1 MTTSLQLNLLVNKYV
16 NFTKDNAM
24 KLLVEVLCTLLMILL
39 VAAFPWL
46 LAVGVIIGMFAAI
59 GSDAR
64 GRDEPGGDV

>member
-1 MTTSLQLNLLVNKYV
+1 
-16 NFTKDNAM
+16 M
-24 KLLVEVLCTLLMILL
+24 KLLVEILCTLLMILL

-46 LAVGVIIGMFAAI
+46 LAVGVIIGMFVVI

>member
-1 MTTSLQLNLLVNKYV
+1 
-16 NFTKDNAM
+16 M
-24 KLLVEVLCTLLMILL
+24 KLLVEILCTLLLILL